1 MADQNNI
8 NIIIAGRPYKLKVS
22 SDEESFVRQAAKEI
36 NDKVSEYQKT
46 LLTRDKQDFLSMIAL
61 QSTADIIQS
70 KNKITNLSSLETKF
84 DELEQLLDK
93 SLGIT
98 LF

>member
-1 MADQNNI
+1 MAEANNV
-8 NIIIAGRPYKLKVS
+8 NIMIAGRPYKLKVTAE
-22 SDEESFVRQAAKEI
+22 EESFVRLAAKEI
-36 NDKVSEYQKT
+36 NDKISEYQKT
-46 LLTRDKQDFLSMIAL
+46 LLTRDRQDFLSMIAL
-61 QSTADIIQS
+61 QASAEILQT
-70 KNKITNLSSLETKF
+70 KNKISNAASLEAKF

>member
-1 MADQNNI
+1 MAEQNNI
-8 NIIIAGRPYKLKVS
+8 NIIVAGRPYKLKVS
-22 SDEESFVRQAAKEI
+22 GDEESFVRQAAKEI
-36 NDKVSEYQKT
+36 NDKISEFQKT

-61 QSTADIIQS
+61 QTTADMLQS
-70 KNKITNLSSLETKF
+70 KNKITNSASLEAKF